1 MITFLST
8 AERVNNNST
17 NVMNLDISIPRDHYL
32 KLKNPFPN
40 IKVKYTSKT
49 DKKNYWTLQHSQ
61 THGYGN
67 ISTKIIKSSVHLI
80 SSPLTYICISI
91 YQPGFF
97 HHT

>member
-49 DKKNYWTLQHSQ
+49 DKKNY
-61 THGYGN
+61 
-67 ISTKIIKSSVHLI
+67 
-80 SSPLTYICISI
+80 
-91 YQPGFF
+91 
-97 HHT
+97 